1 MDAFESYFEKLDE
14 MYETEER
21 VKTCCELE
29 ENYCVSEGVIIC
41 KSCSNVINNIV
52 DSPEWRNYKS
62 SSGNPTRC
70 GMPTNN
76 LLPESSLG
84 TSISKR
90 GNNTKMKKVDQY
102 QKWNSMPYKER
113 SLYKVFNDIDEKCK
127 TNNLPSIISNTAKS
141 FYRTISE
148 TKISR
153 GKNRIGIIAACVY
166 HACKECNVPRST
178 SELAHCFDID
188 CKIMTKGCKNFTE
201 IMRMSDIDKDRIQSH
216 KSITIGD
223 FIERFC
229 HKLDI
234 VNTEHIK
241 SLCELCE
248 KLGLSNDNTP
258 PAMAS
263 GCIYLYCKRLNID
276 KSKKNISEVCKIS
289 EVTIN
294 KCFKKIENHE
304 KIEEYLITI
313 NKS

>member
-1 MDAFESYFEKLDE
+1 MDTFESYFDKLDE
-14 MYETEER
+14 MCEVEER

-29 ENYCVSEGVIIC
+29 ENYCIDAGIIVC
-41 KSCSNVINNIV
+41 KSCNNVINNIV
-52 DSPEWRNYKS
+52 DTPEWRNYKS
-62 SSGNPTRC
+62 SSGDPTRC
-70 GMPTNN
+70 GMPSNN

-84 TSISKR
+84 TSIANR
-90 GNNTKMKKVDQY
+90 GYNSKMKKVDQY

-113 SLYKVFNDIDEKCK
+113 SLYKVFNDIDAKCK
-127 TNNLPSIISNTAKS
+127 KNNLPQIISNTAKS

-188 CKIMTKGCKNFTE
+188 NKIMTKGCKNFTE
-201 IMRMSDIDKDRIQSH
+201 IMRMSNIDKKRIQSH

-229 HKLDI
+229 HKLEI
-234 VNTEHIK
+234 TQVEHIK

-248 KLGLSNDNTP
+248 KRGLSNDNTP

-263 GCIYLYCKRLNID
+263 GCIYLYCKSLNID
-276 KSKKNISEVCKIS
+276 KSKKDISEVCKIS

-294 KCFKKIENHE
+294 KCFKKIEIDKE
-304 KIEEYLITI
+304 IIDYLLTI
-313 NKS
+313 SKS

>member
-14 MYETEER
+14 MYESEER

-29 ENYCVSEGVIIC
+29 ENYCVSEGIIVC
-41 KSCSNVINNIV
+41 KSCNNVINNIV
-52 DSPEWRNYKS
+52 DTPEWRNYKS

-70 GMPTNN
+70 GMPSNS

-84 TSISKR
+84 TSIASR
-90 GNNTKMKKVDQY
+90 GHNLKMKKVDQY

-113 SLYKVFNDIDEKCK
+113 SLYKVFNDIDAKCK
-127 TNNLPSIISNTAKS
+127 KNNLPSIIGNTAKS
-141 FYRTISE
+141 FYRIISE

-188 CKIMTKGCKNFTE
+188 NKIMTKGCKNFTE
-201 IMRMSDIDKDRIQSH
+201 IMRMSNIDKSRIQSH
-216 KSITIGD
+216 KSITISD

-229 HKLDI
+229 HKLEL
-234 VNTEHIK
+234 TQLEHIK
-241 SLCELCE
+241 HLCDLCES
-248 KLGLSNDNTP
+248 LGLSNDNTP

-263 GCIYLYCKRLNID
+263 GCIYLYCKILNID
-276 KSKKNISEVCKIS
+276 KSKKDISEVCKIS

-294 KCFKKIENHE
+294 KCFKKIEPNKE
-304 KIEEYLITI
+304 IIDYLLTI
-313 NKS
+313 SKS